1 VTKEFTDV
9 TCSIGPTYLEI
20 LFPEGFSKEKELS
33 LNKIKVCGME
43 GVKAMHLDYENG
55 EWLVVTEGSNLQ
67 MMLAHPL
74 VDVKRLYCND
84 FWEVY
89 ETLGIIAVRKMLFS
103 DLKNVVGGVNS
114 LHIKLLVDK
123 MTFRGKPCSITRYT
137 MRNNEVGPLSKATF
151 EESVDILISAAMRTE
166 IENNAGVS
174 AAVISGNQPKVGT
187 GFMGLMIDY
196 KKLIQSKK
204 QKDEESLYVPED
216 F

>member
-1 VTKEFTDV
+1 
-9 TCSIGPTYLEI
+9 
-20 LFPEGFSKEKELS
+20 
-33 LNKIKVCGME
+33 
-43 GVKAMHLDYENG
+43 
-55 EWLVVTEGSNLQ
+55 
-67 MMLAHPL
+67 
-74 VDVKRLYCND
+74 
-84 FWEVY
+84 VY
-89 ETLGIIAVRKMLFS
+89 ETLGIVAVRKMLFT
-103 DLKNVVGGVNS
+103 DLKTVVGGVNS

-166 IENNAGVS
+166 VENNAGVS

-196 KKLIQSKK
+196 KKLMQSRKVSET
-204 QKDEESLYVPED
+204 KDEYVPED